1 MQSFF
6 LELFNL
12 ALSAGWLALAILVV
26 RLIFPRLPKGIRM
39 GMWALLGLRLCL
51 PFSIESALS
60 LIPSRE
66 PLPPEILISASPTI
80 ESGIP
85 AVNEVINPV
94 ISGTLAPTAEAN
106 VNPVQMLML
115 AAGVIWLAGA
125 AVMLL
130 YAVISGILLHRRVR
144 VAIACDEKTF
154 LCDAVD
160 APFVLG
166 IFRPRI
172 YLPSAISEADA
183 AQVLLHE
190 RAHLARRD
198 HIWKPLG
205 FLLRTVYWFHPVFWF
220 AFRAFAK
227 DIEYACDALVIRDM
241 DLAARKSYSE
251 ALLAASTRRFSLAC
265 PLAFGEE
272 DVRGRLSAVL
282 SYKKPAF
289 WLSLVGVVLCV
300 CLALG
305 FLTDPVTA
313 GWQSENVDVVG
324 LTCAAE
330 CEDVVFEHQS
340 DNLMVADPY
349 IIMNW
354 INYSETDAL
363 CFGDNYVL
371 WCGDEQ
377 INADMVFDSGV
388 HQLGSGVSYEERISL
403 AGVKLSK
410 GSYLLEKEF
419 WFSKEPETKYRAY
432 IRFVV
437 EDVASFLGKSY
448 NLEEENGNWH
458 TALNGEIL
466 WVPSS
471 GGMIY
476 FGDGLAGEYDSYTE
490 LTRENFDLLFAKDQR
505 AKARRLRKE
514 NNIAIE
520 IYDYGNDAFYFLL
533 EQKNGELWFL
543 KGETTARSV
552 SEIYRMQDSESV
564 DPGYAYWYDGITMEV
579 LFGDANTLELVLK
592 RDGSAPAGER
602 LVVGETYLIYRQTD
616 DEQLGQLV
624 AHAEKEDW
632 YGPMYVLPEKGELR
646 MTCDISNVAGSLTPG
661 AYTLIKPIYL
671 YNDGT
676 NSVQKTYTYFCSF
689 AIVNESG
696 YLHVN

>member
-1 MQSFF
+1 MQALF

-12 ALSAGWLALAILVV
+12 ALSAGWLALAILIV
-26 RLIFPRLPKGIRM
+26 RLLFPRLPKGMRM

-51 PFSIESALS
+51 PFSLESALS

-66 PLPPEILISASPTI
+66 TLPPEILLSPTPEI

-85 AVNEVINPV
+85 AVNAV
-94 ISGTLAPTAEAN
+94 
-106 VNPVQMLML
+106 VNPVLSGAL
-115 AAGVIWLAGA
+115 APEVGASVNPMQVLLFIAGVIWAVGGA
-125 AVMLL
+125 AMLL
-130 YAVISGILLHRRVR
+130 YGAISWLRLRWRVR
-144 VAIACDEKTF
+144 VSAPYGTDAL
-154 LCDAVD
+154 LCDGID
-160 APFVLG
+160 TPFILG
-166 IFRPRI
+166 LFRPRI
-172 YLPSAISEADA
+172 YLPSAILEEQA

-190 RAHLARRD
+190 RAHLSRRD

-205 FLLRTVYWFHPVFWF
+205 FLLLTVYWFHPAFWV

-227 DIEYACDALVIRDM
+227 DIEYACDARVIRDM

-363 CFGDNYVL
+363 CFGDSYVL
-371 WCGDEQ
+371 LRGEEQ

-410 GSYLLEKEF
+410 GNYLLEKEF

-448 NLEEENGNWH
+448 NLEEENGNWQ
-458 TALNGEIL
+458 TALHGELLQISYARL
-466 WVPSS
+466 V
-471 GGMIY
+471 Y
-476 FGDGLAGEYDSYTE
+476 LGDGLAGEYDSYTE

-505 AKARRLRKE
+505 AKARRLRKQ

-520 IYDYGNDAFYFLL
+520 IYDYGNDTFYFIL

-543 KGETTARSV
+543 EGDTVRRSIRTV
-552 SEIYRMQDSESV
+552 YRMQDSKSV

-602 LVVGETYLIYRQTD
+602 LVVGEAYAIYRQTD
-616 DEQLGQLV
+616 DVQLGQFF

-646 MTCDISNVAGSLTPG
+646 ITCDISNVADSLTPG

-676 NSVQKTYTYFCSF
+676 NSVQKTYACICSF

>member
-1 MQSFF
+1 MQEVF
-6 LELFNL
+6 LEIFNL
-12 ALSAGWLALAILVV
+12 AVSAGWLAIAVLLL
-26 RLIFPRLPKGIRM
+26 RLLFPRLPKGIRM
-39 GMWALLGLRLCL
+39 GMWALMGLRLCL
-51 PFSIESALS
+51 PFSLESVLS

-66 PLPPEILISASPTI
+66 TLPPEILISAAPAI
-80 ESGIP
+80 DSGIP

-94 ISGTLAPTAEAN
+94 ISGALAPTAEAG
-106 VNPVQMLML
+106 VNPMQVVMY

-125 AVMLL
+125 AVLLL
-130 YAVISGILLHRRVR
+130 YAVISGILLRRRVR
-144 VAIACDEKTF
+144 VAISYDKNTF
-154 LCDAVD
+154 LCDAID
-160 APFVLG
+160 TPFVFG

-172 YLPSAISEADA
+172 YLPSGISEAEA
-183 AQVLLHE
+183 EQVLLHE

-205 FLLRTVYWFHPVFWF
+205 FLLLTVYWFHPVFWL

-227 DIEYACDALVIRDM
+227 DIEYACDAKVIRDM

-251 ALLAASTRRFSLAC
+251 ALLAASSRRFSLAC

-289 WLSLVGVVLCV
+289 WLSIVGIALCV
-300 CLALG
+300 CLTLG
-305 FLTDPVTA
+305 FMTDPVTA
-313 GWQSENVDVVG
+313 GWQPENVGITG

-330 CEDVVFEHQS
+330 CEDVVFAHINDGLTVE
-340 DNLMVADPY
+340 DPY
-349 IIMNW
+349 ILVKWVNNNSI
-354 INYSETDAL
+354 DAL
-363 CFGDNYVL
+363 CFGDNYAL
-371 WCGDEQ
+371 LRGEEQ

-388 HQLGSGVSYEERISL
+388 HQLGSEVSYEERISL
-403 AGVKLSK
+403 AGVKLSE

-432 IRFVV
+432 IRFKV
-437 EDVASFLGKSY
+437 ERVASFLGKSY

-466 WVPSS
+466 RVPSC

-520 IYDYGNDAFYFLL
+520 IYDYGNDVFYFLL

-564 DPGYAYWYDGITMEV
+564 EPSNETWTDGITVEV
-579 LFGDANTLELVLK
+579 LFIDGKNLEIVVNREATQSIVGKILV
-592 RDGSAPAGER
+592 GHGY
-602 LVVGETYLIYRQTD
+602 GIYRQTD
-616 DEQLGQLV
+616 DPLYGEYGQLV
-624 AHAEKEDW
+624 TFVGEEEWD
-632 YGPMYVLPEKGELR
+632 GSMYALSEEGELR
-646 MTCDISNVAGSLTPG
+646 IACDISNAIDSLTPG
-661 AYTLIKPIYL
+661 AYTLMKPVYL
-671 YNDGT
+671 YDYDSNRVRG
-676 NSVQKTYTYFCSF
+676 TYFCTCAF
-689 AIVNESG
+689 AIVNEG
-696 YLHVN
+696 G